1 MSKVLTWLFQQAA
14 IPFELFYSFLPSTMV
29 STYLQTAAS
38 PEEELLQ
45 ICVRARAIT
54 CPIFQCFVCLCEI
67 VSTNCQ
73 SSCIPKHSYMH
84 NHASYM
90 FMHLIKLL
98 CYSYASA
105 FSIPMSISIKINRVN
120 FKFLLPTI
128 NVYCHINFKIQTV
141 LSTPL
146 SNSSSCSY
154 VYQIQSLFKYN
165 LFLLTA
171 KWLVHL
177 QEQLVPVNLFLLS
190 GQAASSHPRTACT
203 YPFDIRRVTSSDP
216 RTTRAFYFVSRQPS
230 NQFISKNSLCFL
242 CFLSAK

>member
-1 MSKVLTWLFQQAA
+1 MRRPKHLRDCSNKQQYHSDC
-14 IPFELFYSFLPSTMV
+14 PSLRFYSFLPSTMV

-45 ICVRARAIT
+45 IYVRARAIT

-90 FMHLIKLL
+90 FMHLIKLS

-105 FSIPMSISIKINRVN
+105 FSIPMLISIKINPVN
-120 FKFLLPTI
+120 FQISSANNKCLLSRQ
-128 NVYCHINFKIQTV
+128 FQSSTV
-141 LSTPL
+141 LSTFL

-154 VYQIQSLFKYN
+154 VNQIQFFFK
-165 LFLLTA
+165 
-171 KWLVHL
+171 
-177 QEQLVPVNLFLLS
+177 
-190 GQAASSHPRTACT
+190 
-203 YPFDIRRVTSSDP
+203 
-216 RTTRAFYFVSRQPS
+216 
-230 NQFISKNSLCFL
+230 
-242 CFLSAK
+242 